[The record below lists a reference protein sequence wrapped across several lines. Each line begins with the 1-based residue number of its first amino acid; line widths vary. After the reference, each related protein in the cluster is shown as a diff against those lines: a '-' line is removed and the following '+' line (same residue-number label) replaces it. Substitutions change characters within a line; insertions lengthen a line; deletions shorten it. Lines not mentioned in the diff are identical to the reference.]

1 MRVSIVSMVLAGG
14 MLALGAGGASA
25 QSSAPGDTSWQS
37 RTEVQATANSHFR
50 RNAAI
55 DRVLARTLPR
65 PRASTVVRSCDDYGM
80 RVATGRQ
87 APPSQADNRC
97 GLYLPR
103 MREAQRQ
110 HRDGAL
116 DRSLSRGE

>member
-1 MRVSIVSMVLAGG
+1 MRVSIVSMILAGG

-25 QSSAPGDTSWQS
+25 QSSARDTSWQS
-37 RTEVQATANSHFR
+37 RTEVQATANGHFR

-55 DRVLARTLPR
+55 DRGLARTLPR
-65 PRASTVVRSCDDYGM
+65 PRASTVVRSCDDYGL

-110 HRDGAL
+110 YRDSAL